1 MSQIVNDGGTVNR
14 EVIQLAEWT
23 VAFINSLPDGDF
35 AYVEPG
41 EKDSEGKTIPRSKR
55 HLPYKS
61 HGTVDAAHLRN
72 ALARLPVTSLS
83 AEAKAKARSKLE
95 AAARSAGVGDYG
107 KSALSRFAAA
117 LGKKLGWSAADVADV
132 EKQMD
137 TDPEAQVAA
146 VLELTQGLQQ
156 TFRDILADPEADRPA
171 LVGQTL
177 AQFTT
182 AVRQTL
188 DAPPKGETM
197 AEETTPQSPAPA
209 AAPPEP
215 APPVAAPSADL
226 LKGMPDELRA
236 LVQKA
241 LSEAEVAKREAAEAK
256 AQARIEKDARELQDF
271 AKRAETEFASLPG
284 TALEKGAVLKGLYSG
299 QPLAKEEADKV
310 VALLKAADE
319 LARSGQVF
327 GELGRSTPLAEAS
340 GAYGKIE
347 ALAKEVVAKGGA
359 KTLAEAIAQVAQQQP
374 ALYQEYRAELRKNA
388 H

>member
-1 MSQIVNDGGTVNR
+1 VGRKRLTER
-14 EVIQLAEWT
+14 EMGEVWFGDFPANTGARVVLFKRDASGEDTASEEDVDKAEWDT
-23 VAFINSLPDGDF
+23 AFINNLADGDF
-35 AYVEPG
+35 AYIEPG
-41 EKDSEGKTIPRSKR
+41 GSKDGEGKTTPRGLR
-55 HLPYKS
+55 HLPYKA
-61 HGTVDAAHLRN
+61 HGKVDAAHLRN

-156 TFRDILADPEADRPA
+156 TFRDTLPDPEADRPA

-188 DAPPKGETM
+188 DAPVKGETM

-319 LARSGQVF
+319 LAR
-327 GELGRSTPLAEAS
+327 
-340 GAYGKIE
+340 
-347 ALAKEVVAKGGA
+347 
-359 KTLAEAIAQVAQQQP
+359 
-374 ALYQEYRAELRKNA
+374 
-388 H
+388 